1 MDKRPNTQDFGP
13 MSSIAKAF
21 AVLEYVGSAKRRS
34 LTEIMAVIGLPRS
47 TLLRM
52 IATLV
57 ELDFLRRTGHG
68 EYCVTL
74 KLWRI
79 GCNAVDYE
87 SVRDNVIPTL
97 QRLVKETKETA
108 LYTVY
113 DAGQATYVEKVDG
126 LHPIRSYAVVGSHSP
141 AYATATG
148 KALLAWQT
156 EAEIWRVG
164 QATVQLTETTLIGVD
179 ALLAQVAEIR
189 RTGIAINRGE
199 WRSGVWGIAAPVFG
213 RDRLAIAA
221 IGVTGPRDR
230 IEPQTNTFAASVLS
244 AARELSAYHGALPM
258 SA

>member
-1 MDKRPNTQDFGP
+1 MQDFGGLG
-13 MSSIAKAF
+13 SVAKAF
-21 AVLEYVGSAKRRS
+21 AILEYVGTAKRRS
-34 LTEIMAVIGLPRS
+34 LADIMSAIGLPRS

-57 ELDFLRRTGHG
+57 ELGFLRRAGHG

-87 SVRDNVIPTL
+87 GVRDNVIPML
-97 QRLVKETKETA
+97 QRLVEETKETS

-148 KALLAWQT
+148 KALLAWQA
-156 EAEIWRVG
+156 EAEIIRVG
-164 QATVQLTETTLIGVD
+164 QSAVQLTDTTLIDVD
-179 ALLAQVAEIR
+179 ALLAQAAEIR

-213 RDRLAIAA
+213 RDRLAVAA
-221 IGVTGPRDR
+221 IGVTGPCDR
-230 IEPQTNTFAASVLS
+230 IESQMDTFAAAVLS
-244 AARELSAYHGALPM
+244 VARELSGYYGALSM